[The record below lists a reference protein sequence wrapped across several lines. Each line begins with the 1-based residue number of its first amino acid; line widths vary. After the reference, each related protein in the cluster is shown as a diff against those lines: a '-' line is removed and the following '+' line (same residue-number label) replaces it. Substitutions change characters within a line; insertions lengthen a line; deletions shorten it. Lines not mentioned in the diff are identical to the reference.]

1 MTLYTGPQPTMP
13 MIYGP
18 VPPAPRRATRR
29 TAVTLAV
36 VAVTLLLTSGVFAGL
51 YVMASGQR
59 DATAERLDERRI
71 ELAGLTDERAELT
84 QVRDDATRR
93 NAELE
98 NTRTELAEC
107 VDAVRHYLWDDLA
120 GAELNTALEKMFALC
135 Q

>member
-29 TAVTLAV
+29 TAVRLGV
-36 VAVTLLLTSGVFAGL
+36 VAMTLLLTTGVFAGL

-59 DATAERLDERRI
+59 ATTAERLDQRRT
-71 ELAGLTDERAELT
+71 ELAELTDERAELAR
-84 QVRDDATRR
+84 VHDDATRR

-120 GAELNTALEKMFALC
+120 GAELNTALDQMFALC